1 MFNKSIDKKKFKE
14 FIHSIRIKYPFDDI
28 CLMMD
33 NLRIHKGAEMIE
45 LYKELGF
52 MYTFTPVYSPQY
64 NGIEEVINLGKKL
77 VKAKRL
83 ELIMTNQHE
92 DLK

>member
-1 MFNKSIDKKKFKE
+1 
-14 FIHSIRIKYPFDDI
+14 
-28 CLMMD
+28 MMD
-33 NLRIHKGAEMIE
+33 NLRIHKGAEMIY

-83 ELIMTNQHE
+83 ELIMTNQQE

>member
-1 MFNKSIDKKKFKE
+1 MKFKE
-14 FIHSIRIKYPFDDI
+14 FIHSIRAKYPFDDI

-33 NLRIHKGAEMIE
+33 NLRIHKGAEMID
-45 LYKELGF
+45 LYNELGF

-83 ELIMTNQHE
+83 ELIMTN
-92 DLK
+92 